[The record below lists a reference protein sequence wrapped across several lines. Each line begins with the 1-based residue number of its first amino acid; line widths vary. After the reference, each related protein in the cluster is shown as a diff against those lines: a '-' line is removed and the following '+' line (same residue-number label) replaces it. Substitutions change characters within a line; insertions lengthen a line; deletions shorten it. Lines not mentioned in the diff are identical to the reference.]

1 MKSAIRSKIMLTVS
15 LIMLFGTV
23 INTIF
28 TLVSIKIT
36 PERLQSLLVI
46 TAIETPIIIGIALLL
61 IRRWLGPIMEFLDE
75 IEDDVNKAG
84 IEVAKKARWVA
95 LHMPVRIVMLQFVA
109 TLIIGASAGAWMRM
123 RYGHLSGWES
133 VAILLSTFVNSV
145 NAAVLQ
151 FYLIIRFLE
160 PVLRFTTLAGAA
172 SETKKGVEGISFA
185 IKTQIAVQSLM
196 LMSLFLG
203 SVMFINFTSSVLEG
217 RLKSQAEQ
225 MMVDGTKRIELLQKI
240 GLATPNELSNVVA
253 DMRFGEK
260 GYSFILDPKGTI
272 IVSSSIQPISSEII
286 GKMVQ
291 IKGKGSYEDV
301 AKGIMTIYAPLD
313 ELGWI
318 LATTYHASDFSQPIN
333 QMWGWLLCFTLII
346 VIAGFFYTYFIT
358 RDISIPINRLID
370 GSRRIADGDLTHVVT
385 VVTGDEVG
393 VMANIFNKMMNNV
406 RNLMDSTHKISEER
420 AKEQDHLQTSISN
433 LLEVVNATSNGDLT
447 KTSSVNSDDE
457 IGQLSRACNK
467 MITDLRELIGQIKA
481 AALQISSS
489 SSEILATSQQQATGS
504 TEQATSVAEV
514 TVTVEELANTSKQ
527 IAENADSVVKMAEDT
542 LRNAQMGQ
550 DCVGNVIVSMED
562 IRDKTQ
568 ASAKRILSLG
578 EKSQKIGN
586 VLEMINNIAA
596 ETKLI
601 AFNAAI
607 EAARA
612 GEAGKGFAVV
622 AVEVKK
628 LAENVV
634 DSTKTIKEIISEI
647 QSLTNASV
655 MAIEEEVKRVERGGQ
670 LAKTAGDSLSEILDM
685 VDHTTKSSKQISIA
699 TQQQQTASE
708 QVVSTMREIADVSKQ
723 SAAGSRQSI
732 TASSE
737 MSILSQKLSNAVGRF
752 VVEGK

>member
-1 MKSAIRSKIMLTVS
+1 MKSAIHSKIMLTVS

-23 INTIF
+23 INTVF
-28 TLVSIKIT
+28 TLVSIKMT

-75 IEDDVNKAG
+75 IEDNVNKAS
-84 IEVAKKARWVA
+84 IEVARRARLVA
-95 LHMPVRIVMLQFVA
+95 LHMPVRIVILQFVA

-172 SETKKGVEGISFA
+172 SEDKKGVEGINFA
-185 IKTQIAVQSLM
+185 VKTQIAVQSLM

-203 SVMFINFTSSVLEG
+203 SVMFINFTSNVLEE

-225 MMVDGTKRIELLQKI
+225 MMADGTKKIELLQKT
-240 GLATPNELSNVVA
+240 GLATQDELNNVVT
-253 DMRFGEK
+253 DMKFGPM
-260 GYSFILDPKGTI
+260 GYSFILDPKGETI
-272 IVSSSIQPISSEII
+272 PSSSIQPINSEILGRI
-286 GKMVQ
+286 AQVKE
-291 IKGKGSYEDV
+291 KGKYEDV
-301 AKGIMTIYAPLD
+301 AKGIMTIYTPING
-313 ELGWI
+313 LGI
-318 LATTYHASDFSQPIN
+318 LAMTYHASDFSQPIN

-370 GSRRIADGDLTHVVT
+370 GSRRIADGDLTHVTT

-393 VMANIFNKMMNNV
+393 VMANISNKMMNTV
-406 RNLMDSTHKISEER
+406 RNLMDSTNKISEER
-420 AKEQDHLQTSISN
+420 AKEHEHLQTSISN
-433 LLEVVNATSNGDLT
+433 LLEVVNATSHGDLT

-467 MITDLRELIGQIKA
+467 MITDLRELIEQIKA
-481 AALQISSS
+481 AAIQISSS

-514 TVTVEELANTSKQ
+514 TVTVEQLANTSKQ

-542 LRNAQMGQ
+542 LHNAQMGQ
-550 DCVGNVIVSMED
+550 DCVGNVITSMED

-568 ASAKRILSLG
+568 TSAKRILSLG

-586 VLEMINNIAA
+586 VLEIINNIAA

-634 DSTKTIKEIISEI
+634 DSTKTIKEIITEI

-723 SAAGSRQSI
+723 SAVGSRQSI

-737 MSILSQKLSNAVGRF
+737 MSTLSQKLSNAVGRF
-752 VVEGK
+752 IVEGK